1 MDSWTDEK
9 QANKLQKRVDR
20 RQDRQLILEA
30 REVDQ
35 SKIDAFENKTTE
47 IQTRKDK
54 AQLDSDN
61 AAKNELAKI
70 QAENERLRKKYEA

>member
-61 AAKNELAKI
+61 AAKSELAKI
-70 QAENERLRKKYEA
+70 QAENERLKKKYEA